1 VPLVCLTFMQIC
13 NVTYLLPQI
22 CQTDASS
29 VAAMVWSMPSAS
41 RPHERLDEGSAAAHL
56 PPHRLRG
63 ADPDMLL
70 SRRNQLRLS
79 AAGVPNSLPI
89 VPESL
94 PLQMHPVEF
103 GQVALAAVLKRP
115 VRALEWGC
123 GGTTVALLS
132 LLPTLQTLVSVEHNV
147 DWHTHVL
154 QTIEDPRLQLLLCR
168 PRVTEPQPDATM
180 PAKKRAAV
188 LKRFADQ
195 CEKHPSL
202 LGDYVTRP
210 GELFSSY
217 DLILVDGLA
226 RRACLQ
232 RGYELLAPGGVMLL
246 HDAHQPQYRAT
257 LSSFPEHRFLDPWV
271 QGQLC
276 MVTRPLP

>member
-1 VPLVCLTFMQIC
+1 MKIC
-13 NVTYLLPQI
+13 HVTRLLPQI

-29 VAAMVWSMPSAS
+29 VAAMVWSMSTTYRAHTH
-41 RPHERLDEGSAAAHL
+41 RVEGVDTAHL

-63 ADPDMLL
+63 TDPDMLL
-70 SRRNQLRLS
+70 SRRNQLRVS
-79 AAGVPNSLPI
+79 PPGERNSLPQ
-89 VPESL
+89 VPPAL

-103 GQVALAAVLKRP
+103 GQVALVALLKRP
-115 VRALEWGC
+115 VRALEWGA
-123 GGTTVALLS
+123 GGTTAALLS
-132 LLPTLQTLVSVEHNV
+132 LLPSLQTLVSVEHNV

-168 PRVTEPQPDATM
+168 PRVEEPQPDTTM

-195 CEKHPSL
+195 CEKQPSL

-210 GELFSSY
+210 GELFASY

-226 RRACLQ
+226 RRACLK

-246 HDAHQPQYRAT
+246 HDAQQPHYRAT